1 MYMHS
6 PHARLMEW
14 SHVWRSIQSQ
24 CPAHS
29 AELSFPKATTPPQ
42 QPFPDLYR
50 ESVIALDCVQAADP
64 SSSAPTPED
73 PVDAVFSLFTRFGN
87 SDYIGEPVSS
97 EEHALQVG
105 R

>member
-1 MYMHS
+1 MCGVPYSWSAPRIPRSFLS
-6 PHARLMEW
+6 PRLRLPHN
-14 SHVWRSIQSQ
+14 SR
-24 CPAHS
+24 
-29 AELSFPKATTPPQ
+29 FPVCGI
-42 QPFPDLYR
+42 LYR